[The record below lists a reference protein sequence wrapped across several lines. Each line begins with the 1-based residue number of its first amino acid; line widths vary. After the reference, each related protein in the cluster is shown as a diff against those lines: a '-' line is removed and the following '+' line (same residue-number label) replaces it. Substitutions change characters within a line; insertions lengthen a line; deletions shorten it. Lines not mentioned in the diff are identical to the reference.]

1 MYTCK
6 TRTHTETTTQHQPRL
21 ARLNKYL
28 VHAGVVQEGEQ
39 RLAVRGGGGLVVHHS
54 DLDPLWISTDAQTDQ
69 RDLDDGQQ
77 ELETQRAAKHGE
89 TVRII
94 MPLIITSAINYKMLL

>member
-1 MYTCK
+1 M
-6 TRTHTETTTQHQPRL
+6 
-21 ARLNKYL
+21 
-28 VHAGVVQEGEQ
+28 
-39 RLAVRGGGGLVVHHS
+39 AVSGGGGLVVHHS
-54 DLDPLWISTDAQTDQ
+54 DLDPLWVSTDTQTDQ

-94 MPLIITSAINYKMLL
+94 MPLTITSANYYKMLL